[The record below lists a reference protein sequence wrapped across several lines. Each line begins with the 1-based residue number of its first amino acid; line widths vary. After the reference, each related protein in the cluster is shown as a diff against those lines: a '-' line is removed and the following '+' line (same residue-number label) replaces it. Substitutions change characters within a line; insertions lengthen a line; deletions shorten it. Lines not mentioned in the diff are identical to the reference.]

1 MAGQG
6 QRFNGQGEA
15 LQREGKKTSRAK
27 GCSNGTAETGNGI
40 WRHALMN
47 FQTVVALLLFSG
59 TQKIQASDI
68 EAAAG
73 MNCPW
78 NPSFGRLH
86 G

>member
-1 MAGQG
+1 
-6 QRFNGQGEA
+6 
-15 LQREGKKTSRAK
+15 
-27 GCSNGTAETGNGI
+27 
-40 WRHALMN
+40 MN
-47 FQTVVALLLFSG
+47 LQTVVALLLFSG